1 MVVVGLLVVVV
12 CSVALMRWGCCVF
25 LFYWLV
31 VVGVCVVLGWVSIL
45 DCWVVSI
52 FSDWVVVV
60 VVAGFWGGAMVV
72 W

>member
-1 MVVVGLLVVVV
+1 MFFYFI
-12 CSVALMRWGCCVF
+12 F

-31 VVGVCVVLGWVSIL
+31 VVGVCVVLGWDSIL

>member
-1 MVVVGLLVVVV
+1 MFFYF
-12 CSVALMRWGCCVF
+12 MF

-60 VVAGFWGGAMVV
+60 VLAGSWGGAMAV
-72 W
+72 